1 MKSPLKAPI
10 LVVLA
15 LAALPA
21 AHASAI
27 ESVTTP
33 TPDEASEPWVA
44 EYEGEEIDLRFGWE
58 TAKACA
64 TDGVTTTCYDSEAEM
79 AAALGSV
86 ATATPDP
93 SAPAGSSGLLRASCS
108 SYLRLYTGTNYTG
121 SVLALTTRLWVLN
134 LSDYGFNNVTSS
146 YKVGGCS
153 STFYDLSNAG
163 GTVYGG
169 GSGAWDQAASMP
181 SGWDNRISSVWIA

>member
-1 MKSPLKAPI
+1 MKTPI
-10 LVVLA
+10 RTPLVVVLV

-27 ESVTTP
+27 ESVTPAP
-33 TPDEASEPWVA
+33 TTETAPWVA
-44 EYEGEEIDLRFGWE
+44 EYEGDEIDLRFGWE
-58 TAKACA
+58 TARACA
-64 TDGVTTTCYDSEAEM
+64 TDGVTTTCYDTEAEM
-79 AAALGSV
+79 TAALGSV
-86 ATATPDP
+86 AAATPDAA
-93 SAPAGSSGLLRASCS
+93 APQGSSGLLRASCS

-163 GTVYGG
+163 APIYGG
-169 GSGAWDQAASMP
+169 GTGAWAQSATMN
-181 SGWDNRISSVWIA
+181 SGWDNRVSSVWIA

>member
-1 MKSPLKAPI
+1 MRTPI

-27 ESVTTP
+27 EAVTP
-33 TPDEASEPWVA
+33 APAPEIEPWVA
-44 EYEGEEIDLRFGWE
+44 EYEGEELDLRFGWE
-58 TAKACA
+58 TARACV

-79 AAALGSV
+79 TAALGEV
-86 ATATPDP
+86 ATAAPDP
-93 SAPAGSSGLLRASCS
+93 AAPAAPAGSSGLLRASCS
-108 SYLRLYTGTNYTG
+108 SYLRLYSGTNYTG

-153 STFYDLSNAG
+153 STFYDLSNAS
-163 GTVYGG
+163 GTIYGG
-169 GSGAWDQAASMP
+169 GSGAWAQAASMP
-181 SGWDNRISSVWIA
+181 GGWDNRISSVWIA